1 MSLFFGWLAQLVQSI
16 SFTPRRSGVRIP
28 HHPLTN
34 KLKWQNNKYLFTKAR
49 ALSAKVF
56 TLKQS
61 KARTKVQK
69 ITQSP
74 MQDKDAKQKQF
85 EELLKDFYVW
95 KVWSNDPTW
104 KKRFFKDK
112 ESALKEI
119 KRSSMSK

>member
-1 MSLFFGWLAQLVQSI
+1 VC
-16 SFTPRRSGVRIP
+16 TR
-28 HHPLTN
+28 
-34 KLKWQNNKYLFTKAR
+34 KL
-49 ALSAKVF
+49 
-56 TLKQS
+56 S

-74 MQDKDAKQKQF
+74 MQDKVTKQKQF

-104 KKRFFKDK
+104 KQRFFKDK

>member
-1 MSLFFGWLAQLVQSI
+1 
-16 SFTPRRSGVRIP
+16 
-28 HHPLTN
+28 
-34 KLKWQNNKYLFTKAR
+34 
-49 ALSAKVF
+49 VF

-104 KKRFFKDK
+104 KKRFFK
-112 ESALKEI
+112 
-119 KRSSMSK
+119 